1 MKEFVGAL
9 NSYHVLNFLVPG
21 VLFVIF
27 LDTFSNALLI
37 QENTL
42 IGVFLYYFIGMI
54 LSRVGSLLIEP
65 IFLSIFLCI
74 IL

>member
-21 VLFVIF
+21 VLFVFF

-42 IGVFLYYFIGMI
+42 I
-54 LSRVGSLLIEP
+54 P
-65 IFLSIFLCI
+65 I
-74 IL
+74 